1 MSSLVLMGF
10 MRKGE
15 TLITDTLTLI
25 SVSFGQGSCDLRLAQ
40 RAAHSSMVVFFSWQL
55 LAAQNVS
62 CSAQGDFLHHSSDA
76 TCCYLDAAAISMW
89 PEHKGNILNSTDYRE
104 M

>member
-1 MSSLVLMGF
+1 MYLLVLMGF

-15 TLITDTLTLI
+15 TLIADTLTLI
-25 SVSFGQGSCDLRLAQ
+25 SVSFGHGSCDLRLAQ
-40 RAAHSSMVVFFSWQL
+40 RAAHSGVEVFFSWQL

-62 CSAQGDFLHHSSDA
+62 CTAQGDFLHHCSAA
-76 TCCYLDAAAISMW
+76 TCRYLDDAAISMW
-89 PEHKGNILNSTDYRE
+89 PEHKWNNLNCTDYGE